1 VPFTYDPTTD
11 RGLVRLLIT
20 DVDSTQPLFQDVEVD
35 AFLALQAGSVKRA
48 AAQAL
53 DVIASNEALVQKA
66 TRLMD
71 LTTDGPAVAKA
82 LREHAVLLR
91 DQVLEDEARDGAA
104 FDWAEMALGS
114 FGVRERVENQ
124 WIREQG

>member
-53 DVIASNEALVQKA
+53 DVVASNEALVQKA

-104 FDWAEMALGS
+104 FDWAEMAIGA
-114 FGVRERVENQ
+114 FGIRERVENQ